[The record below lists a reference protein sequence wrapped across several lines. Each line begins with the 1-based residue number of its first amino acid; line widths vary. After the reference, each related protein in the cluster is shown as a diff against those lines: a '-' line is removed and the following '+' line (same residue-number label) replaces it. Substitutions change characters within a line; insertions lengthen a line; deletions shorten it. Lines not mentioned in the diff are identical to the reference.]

1 MENVLAIAVGVLVA
15 CAVYLILS
23 RDLVR
28 VMLGLTILANGANLL
43 IFSAGR
49 VMRNAPPLIPMDQ
62 TVPEAAV
69 ANPLPQALILTAIVI
84 SFSLTAF
91 ALVLTYRAYV
101 AMRTIDVDAMRLA
114 EPAYDGQEV
123 PEPGDS
129 TVPEPSVPE
138 PDPVPPARRSPP
150 EREVVPEAAQ

>member
-15 CAVYLILS
+15 CAVYLVLA

-28 VMLGLTILANGANLL
+28 VMLGLTILANGVNLL
-43 IFSAGR
+43 IFTAGR
-49 VMRNAPPLIPMDQ
+49 VTRDAPPLIPGDAQGPAGVM
-62 TVPEAAV
+62 

-101 AMRTIDVDAMRLA
+101 AMRTVDVDAMRLA
-114 EPAYDGQEV
+114 EPAYPGQRL
-123 PEPGDS
+123 PRPGDADVADAGAAGS
-129 TVPEPSVPE
+129 ETG
-138 PDPVPPARRSPP
+138 DGAARN
-150 EREVVPEAAQ
+150 VPEAAQ